1 MLKESDVKFY
11 FKNGYLILDDKLD
24 VKTLT
29 ELKESAK
36 QLIDEYK
43 KNRFSFIKKKERN
56 ISNHG
61 KMFLA
66 NRCEDYPLMESFAKG
81 SFIKGMC
88 KKILGEKIYL
98 FNEQVVNKEPQS
110 ESKFAWHQDSGYV
123 GHDHKTYLSIW
134 IALCDISKE
143 NGALRILPKN
153 IETDVKIEKHI
164 WSEKS
169 SDLKMEVDESKTMT
183 CSIKEGGV
191 ILFSSR
197 TPHASFP
204 NKSDKHRPAYLCQY
218 SSEPIIPPIGSNK
231 KFRAELI

>member
-88 KKILGEKIYL
+88 KKILGEKLYL
-98 FNEQVVNKEPQS
+98 FYHE
-110 ESKFAWHQDSGYV
+110 
-123 GHDHKTYLSIW
+123 
-134 IALCDISKE
+134 
-143 NGALRILPKN
+143 
-153 IETDVKIEKHI
+153 
-164 WSEKS
+164 
-169 SDLKMEVDESKTMT
+169 
-183 CSIKEGGV
+183 
-191 ILFSSR
+191 
-197 TPHASFP
+197 
-204 NKSDKHRPAYLCQY
+204 
-218 SSEPIIPPIGSNK
+218 
-231 KFRAELI
+231 